1 MKKIKIIYEDKYII
15 VVNKDSGVL
24 SIGND
29 KNPYDSLYSYVK
41 DYVKSKNKNNKIFIV
56 HRLDKDTCGLMVFAK
71 SEEVKIKL
79 QYNWD
84 NVIRKYYAVVHG
96 NISSYMN
103 IESYLKENKML
114 YTYSSN
120 SGDYARTEV
129 FKIKSNNKYSLV
141 DIRIYTGRKNQIRVH
156 LSENGYSIVGD
167 KKYGVKDRS
176 KTMFLMA
183 YYLEFIHPVTKELLT
198 LKLDIPNNYL
208 KYFKSRD

>member
-24 SIGND
+24 SIGNE

-141 DIRIYTGRKNQIRVH
+141 DIKIYTGRKNQIRVH
-156 LSENGYSIVGD
+156 LSENGYPIVGD
-167 KKYGVKDRS
+167 KKYGVKDGN
-176 KTMFLMA
+176 KTMLLMA

-198 LKLDIPNNYL
+198 LRLDIPSDYL

>member
-156 LSENGYSIVGD
+156 LSDIGYPIIGD
-167 KKYGVKDRS
+167 KKYGAS
-176 KTMFLMA
+176 KNPISRLGLHA
-183 YYLEFIHPVTKELLT
+183 YYLEFKHPVSKENMIIKT
-198 LKLDIPNNYL
+198 SFPKEFEKIFD
-208 KYFKSRD
+208 K

>member
-24 SIGND
+24 SIGNE

>member
-24 SIGND
+24 SIGNE

-141 DIRIYTGRKNQIRVH
+141 DIRIYTGRKNQRRVH